1 MAQQALAFHL
11 GRVPYLPTW
20 DLQRQVQERMIGAKR
35 AMPAEPVPHAILVV
49 EHPPVYTLGKSGDAR
64 HLLANPAE
72 LEAIGASFVPVD
84 RGGDITYHGPG
95 QIVIYPILDLD
106 RIRPDI
112 NAYLRRLEHAVAA
125 TCALYGVVAGGSPS
139 GTGVWVSSHGV
150 ERKICALGIRCSRWV
165 TMHGLAFNANT
176 NLTHFDQIVP
186 CGISDRS
193 VTSLAK
199 EIGRSVDIPTVTSQI
214 LASLG
219 EQLGLEMEQR
229 HGMDACKRLSAF
241 TGQALPEGLLSRATP

>member
-1 MAQQALAFHL
+1 MAQQALVFHL
-11 GRVPYLPTW
+11 GRVPYRPAW
-20 DLQRQVQERMIGAKR
+20 ELQRQVQERMIGAKR
-35 AMPAEPVPHAILVV
+35 SVPAEPVPHAILVV

-64 HLLANPAE
+64 HLLANQAE
-72 LEAIGASFVPVD
+72 LEAISASFVPVD

-112 NAYLRRLEHAVAA
+112 HAYLRGLEHAVAE
-125 TCALYGVVAGGSPS
+125 TCAQYDLVAGGSAS
-139 GTGVWVSSHGV
+139 GTGVWVLSGGT

-176 NLTHFDQIVP
+176 DLSYFDHIIP

-193 VTSLAK
+193 VTSLAR
-199 EIGRSVDIPTVTSQI
+199 ETGSHVDISNVTSQI
-214 LASLG
+214 LTCLG
-219 EQLGLEMEQR
+219 EQFGLEMEQR
-229 HGMDACKRLSAF
+229 YGMDACKRLSAF
-241 TGQALPEGLLSRATP
+241 TGRALPEGLLPLATP